1 MKKLLLFA
9 IALFATIANY
19 AQELNYRPD
28 IEKYRVSQ
36 EEMDRLPSLLGTTLS
51 RELQS
56 LFIDYGFMDSYT
68 NIAAPDDIRGFV
80 WPFNSRYNQNDST
93 GFRFNYIGMR
103 INELEGYTT
112 PGDEIE
118 TSTLSTG
125 AIEYPN
131 YLPITIDSV
140 FVFITHENNSGQP
153 DTFIVEIRDQA
164 ANGNLFPN
172 GTLRWADTLIT
183 ASTFEVTTE
192 TIFVEVIDEILFDT
206 VYVTDELITSDTI
219 FVDESMT
226 EIDTILFDTTIV
238 YLDTNFVATDTTFTI
253 EEQIISDTTFTG
265 ESLSPGGNWIGQNSG
280 RLLSFPVD
288 YTTNGERKVGF
299 TFQYLASKAD
309 TLGFRA
315 TFMPN
320 PDNPDLALQTV
331 YPNSFLRWPRQFG
344 NDILNTS
351 NIFYPPAEVGQD
363 TGRFEAQNWD
373 VIVAVSFDL
382 TGIDESVKMPL
393 GMAQNFPNPTSNST
407 VINYKIK
414 RTLNLNLSVYNSNGE
429 LVAIEDLGNK
439 SQGEYSFDL
448 NTEAYKSGLYYYQ
461 ISGDGY
467 QSDLKKMLIVH

>member
-1 MKKLLLFA
+1 
-9 IALFATIANY
+9 
-19 AQELNYRPD
+19 
-28 IEKYRVSQ
+28 
-36 EEMDRLPSLLGTTLS
+36 
-51 RELQS
+51 
-56 LFIDYGFMDSYT
+56 
-68 NIAAPDDIRGFV
+68 
-80 WPFNSRYNQNDST
+80 
-93 GFRFNYIGMR
+93 MR

-112 PGDEIE
+112 PGQEIE
-118 TSTLSTG
+118 TYIG
-125 AIEYPN
+125 PFEYPSFQ
-131 YLPITIDSV
+131 PITIDSV
-140 FVFITHENNSGQP
+140 FIFITHENNSGQP

-164 ANGNLFPN
+164 NNGNLFPN
-172 GTLRWADTLIT
+172 GTLRWADTIIT

-192 TIFVEVIDEILFDT
+192 TVLVEVIDEILFDT

-219 FVDESMT
+219 FVDETMT

-238 YLDTNFVATDTTFTI
+238 YLDTNLVATDTTFTT

-280 RLLSFPVD
+280 VQLSLPVD
-288 YTTNGERKVGF
+288 YTTTGERKVGF

-315 TFMPN
+315 TYMPN
-320 PDNPDLALQTV
+320 PEGPPVPNDIALQTL
-331 YPNSFLRWPRQFG
+331 YRNSFFAWPRQFG
-344 NDILNTS
+344 NSLLNTAD
-351 NIFYPPAEVGQD
+351 IYYPPAEGQD

-393 GMAQNFPNPTSNST
+393 GMAQNFPNPTSSST
-407 VINYKIK
+407 IINYKIN
-414 RTLNLNLSVYNSNGE
+414 RPLNLNLAVYNSKGE
-429 LVAIEDLGNK
+429 LVATEKLGNK